1 MRERKEKGDLET
13 LKSNSLLSDEDVKLM
28 ILKVYAC
35 KYQIE
40 PHYLLRVKMF
50 KKLYG

>member
-28 ILKVYAC
+28 IIKSVTVNIKLNIATLFVKV
-35 KYQIE
+35 I
-40 PHYLLRVKMF
+40 R
-50 KKLYG
+50 LYSF